1 MKIEEQAGETRS
13 LRRTPTLRL
22 KMEEESPQPRNVGS
36 LYKAGNSTQLRA
48 SKETGPQSYNHKEL
62 NSGRQRTSFSLRT
75 PRKQC
80 SLLTLDC
87 ILMRPCQAP
96 DLQNCKMTSLK
107 FLIYGNLLLQQQKT
121 IQQVEHYLIS

>member
-62 NSGRQRTSFSLRT
+62 NSANNLNELGKGLQASD
-75 PRKQC
+75 KVA
-80 SLLTLDC
+80 TL
-87 ILMRPCQAP
+87 AS
-96 DLQNCKMTSLK
+96 TW
-107 FLIYGNLLLQQQKT
+107 
-121 IQQVEHYLIS
+121 